1 MVPGNKTYVS
11 AKTYGK
17 KIVVNGNSRLKRV
30 KRNLSKNYFD
40 NGKSFIKSFSVAKT
54 EHMKHYAIPFLK
66 EQKPDII
73 VMNVGKN
80 YIKYKNKDNVN
91 VNDLADNIIS
101 LVLICRDS
109 GVLDVEK

>member
-1 MVPGNKTYVS
+1 
-11 AKTYGK
+11 
-17 KIVVNGNSRLKRV
+17 
-30 KRNLSKNYFD
+30 
-40 NGKSFIKSFSVAKT
+40 
-54 EHMKHYAIPFLK
+54 
-66 EQKPDII
+66 
-73 VMNVGKN
+73 MNVGKN